1 MNPTASRKLI
11 NVEMHEKM
19 KEADFQNFIF
29 PCCGLV
35 MICKWGVEHN
45 RCYGGKIEER
55 MIEASAQKCQICG
68 EYVGGVVK
76 LVRHQEKHYG
86 AMHALIC
93 ALCRNPYVTKAALDC
108 HIALNHGGIQGA
120 RRDYERKYKPH
131 VEGY

>member
-19 KEADFQNFIF
+19 KEADFQNFVF

-35 MICKWGVEHN
+35 MIRKWGVEHN

-86 AMHALIC
+86 AMNALIC
-93 ALCRNPYVTKAALDC
+93 ALC
-108 HIALNHGGIQGA
+108 
-120 RRDYERKYKPH
+120 
-131 VEGY
+131 